1 MSQWRERHVQNW
13 AYDGHTENVRQCL
26 VHSRRDAFELADPDG
41 GIPKTALH
49 QVAESA
55 TSGPLMKD
63 INFDRLCDTL
73 DLLVEY
79 GGPEACRVVDPY
91 HETTALHWTSYGG
104 GSKGAA
110 YVARKMLECGVDVNS
125 TSNEG
130 ATALDLCALTANWRV
145 ASVLLAANAIVE
157 SGRGPDECL
166 DSDSFMAANNEYA
179 SSESSVSSSNHS
191 MTESYMLF
199 RADQTPLVIS
209 MGKVIALDPD
219 NVYYAKELRSHLR
232 LWPRL
237 LRAGAN
243 LPSSV
248 RRIYDGS
255 VQFYPI
261 EDVHPYLR
269 DVYDEGGFERYANM
283 HKSRLV
289 DTFTSMLSEK
299 FQPAVDGPE
308 ADTSYQKKIVHLI
321 VEYYLEHAGHSG
333 RYLMF

>member
-1 MSQWRERHVQNW
+1 MLQWRTRHVQNW
-13 AYDGHTENVRQCL
+13 AYDGHTENVRHCL
-26 VHSRRDAFELADPDG
+26 VHSRRDAFELAWPDG

-73 DLLVEY
+73 DLLVEV
-79 GGPEACRVVDPY
+79 GRPEACRVVDDFY
-91 HETTALHWTSYGG
+91 GTTALHWTAYGA

-130 ATALDLCALTANWRV
+130 ATALDLCALTGNWWV
-145 ASVLLAANAIVE
+145 ASVLLEARAIVD
-157 SGRGPDECL
+157 SGRGPDEL
-166 DSDSFMAANNEYA
+166 LASDSFMAASNEYA

-191 MTESYMLF
+191 MTPESYMF
-199 RADQTPLVIS
+199 RDGQTPLVIS
-209 MGKVIALDPD
+209 MGKVIALDPN
-219 NVYYAKELRSHLR
+219 NVYYAKELRGHLR

-255 VQFYPI
+255 VQFHPI

-269 DVYDEGGFERYANM
+269 DVYDAGGFERYANM